1 MKGVLTV
8 TPVDGAAAAGPAVAS
23 TAPRAV
29 SVEMGDLFFKP
40 PQISVAPGGKITWT
54 NRGQAP
60 HDAKFDDVALQ
71 TPTLKNGQSASL
83 TAPDKPGSY
92 SYLCSIHPAK
102 MRAVVVVVGQNTAD
116 PTKAAAA
123 APAVSVGGGPGDGIS
138 TFVLVTAIV
147 AAFLGGAGITAFVR
161 NRPAASEG

>member
-1 MKGVLTV
+1 MKGTITV
-8 TPVDGAAAAGPAVAS
+8 TPAGDGSAAPAAAS
-23 TAPRAV
+23 SAPREA

-40 PQISVAPGGKITWT
+40 PQISIAPGGRITWT
-54 NRGQAP
+54 NKGQAP
-60 HDAKFDDVALQ
+60 HDAKFDDVDLQ

-83 TAPDKPGSY
+83 AAPQKPGSY

-116 PTKAAAA
+116 PTKAVAVASAA
-123 APAVSVGGGPGDGIS
+123 VGGGPGGGIS
-138 TFVLVTAIV
+138 TFVLITAVI

-161 NRPAASEG
+161 NRPAA